1 MTDVGSYQHVG
12 SYFIE
17 SYQHDEQITNIM
29 ISDLTFDTHFS
40 LSVAVI
46 ISIMAI
52 IGSIALSR
60 SRYSSPDDQTS
71 STSTPNLERNEQN
84 RIREVR
90 LKSTDTIESII

>member
-1 MTDVGSYQHVG
+1 MTDVG